1 MEPTKESYDHFLLD
15 IPVTREQMNR
25 YRAAAETAQSEL
37 AALSVKYDCAQSEL
51 LELRSRMVSKEA
63 SFQELKAEAERYKE
77 NNARQASLLLS
88 LQTRVR
94 DTEEES
100 SMLATSKKQAELT
113 AQAASKENCE
123 LKEKLHEQNAKL
135 KKYEELLSQLSEFL
149 DTDIREKE
157 KPQEHL
163 MSKVCEICK
172 ENLALKVQVAA
183 LQEAI
188 DGHEMESKASRETI
202 MRLVSEATKEQK
214 KAAVYYQDMEKLS
227 KDLDSARIA
236 RQSLEADIRNHQD
249 KLTANQKAWEAS
261 KQELHTLK
269 KSLSELDESLKSS
282 KEEARTAQ
290 SSLSKLLPFSAV
302 DQQPLAEKAILERIQ
317 EINCKEES
325 KEIMVSQFETQIAK
339 LTESLENQTRL
350 YQEALERNRK
360 AEKQSE
366 TFQDQLKNL
375 EEEFLSIDMMQD
387 GLKLEK
393 QKYLI
398 FLEQLNEKM
407 KLDSVAADVG
417 FDMNVNA
424 ILARVEQLVKL
435 EGDAVIENKTMAY
448 NLRRKLK
455 TQKEKLE
462 SKELHMNLL
471 RQKITQLEEE
481 KQVRTALAVER
492 DEANLTVRKLHK
504 MIERLQKQ
512 LDLARETNTDLK
524 AKLSE
529 TNELKIQTLEQNRT
543 IEELNKSQGKLQRM
557 KEKVEKQLNSVKSEL
572 HLKELKVTEDKEK
585 AKNMLEAV
593 SSEIKVLKTTLA
605 ELTRR
610 ERQLADFRE
619 VVSRMLGL
627 DIASL
632 ALPDYEIITR
642 LEGLI
647 HCHQHHFITCK
658 QEELAALG
666 NLPLMQREKGKL
678 EQEEGLATCLMTAA
692 WLEFEFKAA
701 ICDDQ
706 ECVTS
711 PENPAASSSLEANLD
726 CSRKQEAD
734 MEPKC
739 ASKVSADLLSAWSRN
754 EKINGGHR
762 GRRGNGLEELPEVW
776 MLPGSAGQG
785 GVGQRPRSREE
796 AAQAGEVWEPCK
808 CSSCCHHLQGANEP
822 LDSVGNLLLGKL
834 TQHGLTYLCPMTFTS
849 LSTMTKIF
857 FSISASGGD
866 LLTLPSPLITQFDD
880 IIIIGLKIIWFL
892 SGRVSTPLH
901 ANGRRH
907 GLLLKTQ
914 PQLEYQMAQYHQ
926 GYNNQIKKNP
936 VDTMADNIF
945 VICSL
950 PFHETLDA
958 ANLKKALLSLMTLLI
973 KTSLSALCSS
983 SLSVHCSLIPS
994 GKFLVPPADGRD
1006 HLEVSLEPAAISS
1019 ITSATNMSSRKEFS
1033 VRFAVSFFAKTPL
1046 ILEARGQNYAF
1057 PLAVFLE
1064 TLQVINGKKLPVYST
1079 TNHSGKFQPKLLQAA
1094 ENMKRTASVSM
1105 QETFI
1110 HLDRFGIAAV
1120 FSQLPLCWV
1129 KSCTSM
1135 KLTFQNTNKSILQMS
1150 VSKLGAWK
1158 RTGMQ
1163 RLQNERFP
1171 EENAFSIFIDALS
1184 LLAIPN
1190 EVDCQ
1195 LLISLLTVKA
1205 DMFLAHCH

>member
-1 MEPTKESYDHFLLD
+1 MQSNLFLTEREMKDDTVLSAACSSRGNKGRMEPTKESYDHFLLD

-63 SFQELKAEAERYKE
+63 SYQELKAEAESYKE

-88 LQTRVR
+88 LQTRVQE
-94 DTEEES
+94 TEDES
-100 SMLATSKKQAELT
+100 SVLATSKKQAELT
-113 AQAASKENCE
+113 AQAAFKENCE

-135 KKYEELLSQLSEFL
+135 NKYLSECEESKTQASKISRKYEELLSQLSEFL

-172 ENLALKVQVAA
+172 ENLALKGQVAA

-214 KAAVYYQDMEKLS
+214 KAAGYYQDMEKCS

-236 RQSLEADIRNHQD
+236 RQSLEMDIRNLQD
-249 KLTANQKAWEAS
+249 KLNANQRGWEAS
-261 KQELHTLK
+261 KQELHNLK
-269 KSLSELDESLKSS
+269 KSLSELDGSLKSS

-290 SSLSKLLPFSAV
+290 SSLVAFKEQIAALLSNG
-302 DQQPLAEKAILERIQ
+302 LATVKPSEKAILERIQ

-325 KEIMVSQFETQIAK
+325 KEIIVSQLETQIAK

-360 AEKQSE
+360 TEKQSE
-366 TFQDQLKNL
+366 TLQDRLKHL
-375 EEEFLSIDMMQD
+375 EEELLSIDMMQD

-407 KLDSVAADVG
+407 KLDSVAAEVG

-448 NLRRKLK
+448 SLRRKLK

-462 SKELHMNLL
+462 SKELHVNLL

-512 LDLARETNTDLK
+512 LDLVRETNTDLK

-543 IEELNKSQGKLQRM
+543 IEELSKSQGKLERM

-572 HLKELKVTEDKEK
+572 HLKELKATEDKEK

-593 SSEIKVLKTTLA
+593 SSEMKVLKTTLA

-619 VVSRMLGL
+619 VVSRILGL

-647 HCHQHHFITCK
+647 HCHQHHFITCV
-658 QEELAALG
+658 
-666 NLPLMQREKGKL
+666 
-678 EQEEGLATCLMTAA
+678 CLKDVARAQDEHT
-692 WLEFEFKAA
+692 
-701 ICDDQ
+701 I
-706 ECVTS
+706 
-711 PENPAASSSLEANLD
+711 SSL
-726 CSRKQEAD
+726 K
-734 MEPKC
+734 
-739 ASKVSADLLSAWSRN
+739 
-754 EKINGGHR
+754 H
-762 GRRGNGLEELPEVW
+762 
-776 MLPGSAGQG
+776 
-785 GVGQRPRSREE
+785 
-796 AAQAGEVWEPCK
+796 
-808 CSSCCHHLQGANEP
+808 
-822 LDSVGNLLLGKL
+822 
-834 TQHGLTYLCPMTFTS
+834 TF
-849 LSTMTKIF
+849 
-857 FSISASGGD
+857 
-866 LLTLPSPLITQFDD
+866 
-880 IIIIGLKIIWFL
+880 
-892 SGRVSTPLH
+892 
-901 ANGRRH
+901 
-907 GLLLKTQ
+907 
-914 PQLEYQMAQYHQ
+914 
-926 GYNNQIKKNP
+926 
-936 VDTMADNIF
+936 
-945 VICSL
+945 
-950 PFHETLDA
+950 
-958 ANLKKALLSLMTLLI
+958 
-973 KTSLSALCSS
+973 
-983 SLSVHCSLIPS
+983 
-994 GKFLVPPADGRD
+994 
-1006 HLEVSLEPAAISS
+1006 
-1019 ITSATNMSSRKEFS
+1019 
-1033 VRFAVSFFAKTPL
+1033 
-1046 ILEARGQNYAF
+1046 
-1057 PLAVFLE
+1057 
-1064 TLQVINGKKLPVYST
+1064 
-1079 TNHSGKFQPKLLQAA
+1079 
-1094 ENMKRTASVSM
+1094 
-1105 QETFI
+1105 
-1110 HLDRFGIAAV
+1110 
-1120 FSQLPLCWV
+1120 
-1129 KSCTSM
+1129 
-1135 KLTFQNTNKSILQMS
+1135 
-1150 VSKLGAWK
+1150 
-1158 RTGMQ
+1158 
-1163 RLQNERFP
+1163 
-1171 EENAFSIFIDALS
+1171 
-1184 LLAIPN
+1184 
-1190 EVDCQ
+1190 
-1195 LLISLLTVKA
+1195 
-1205 DMFLAHCH
+1205 